1 LEGVSLFRPDTVEI
15 AADYLNNYFSV
26 EKDTAAQLKDAH
38 FQKGR
43 HEYLPIPINQIN
55 YSKGL
60 YKQNNGW

>member
-1 LEGVSLFRPDTVEI
+1 MQGDRFFDPVRWGI

-26 EKDTAAQLKDAH
+26 EKNRAAQLKDPH